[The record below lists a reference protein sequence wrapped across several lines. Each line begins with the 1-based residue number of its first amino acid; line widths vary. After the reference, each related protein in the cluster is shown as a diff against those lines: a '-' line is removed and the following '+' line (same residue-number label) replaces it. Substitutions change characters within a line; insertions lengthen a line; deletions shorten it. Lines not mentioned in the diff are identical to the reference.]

1 MYQPVLKFDQN
12 VDPNLTRHHVK
23 SSDIF
28 NPNQL
33 PISFPMST
41 GAPALAPQQ
50 QPPANRPAL
59 AGATGNARGSMRQP
73 ALMQMPNQRIGL
85 GEAMIRMGGAGMAGA
100 SQGGLASMGA
110 MTDAYGGIMDYNR
123 AREMEEY
130 QMQQEMAA
138 EEQRRKD
145 ALAARMASS
154 NKKAVANDPEAIAG
168 VRQQIAKLQNALDS
182 FNADE
187 DSSLTGFN
195 LAALLSRAVGA
206 TIGNTDEAARLFLN
220 EVRLDSVMQRVAET
234 KGAIS
239 NAEMAL
245 FASQA
250 PDINS
255 NAVVWKSWLNRQLRL
270 QEMVLR
276 RLQTG
281 ETIDPNA
288 PLDPSLAGPTSSP
301 APTVSEDILN
311 EADSIVN
318 GV

>member
-1 MYQPVLKFDQN
+1 MD
-12 VDPNLTRHHVK
+12 
-23 SSDIF
+23 
-28 NPNQL
+28 
-33 PISFPMST
+33 
-41 GAPALAPQQ
+41 PALMYPNYMPQATLAPPQQ
-50 QPPANRPAL
+50 QPQPTNQPAL
-59 AGATGNARGSMRQP
+59 AAAVGATGNARGSMRQP
-73 ALMQMPNQRIGL
+73 ALQIPSQRIGL

-130 QMQQEMAA
+130 NAQVNAA
-138 EEQRRKD
+138 NEEQRRRE
-145 ALAARMASS
+145 ALAARMSTSS
-154 NKKAVANDPEAIAG
+154 KKAVANDPEAIAG
-168 VRQQIAKLQNALDS
+168 VRQQIAKLQNALNT
-182 FNADE
+182 FNEDE
-187 DSSLTGFN
+187 DSSLTGYN
-195 LAALLSRAVGA
+195 MAALLSRAVGA

-220 EVRLDSVMQRVAET
+220 EVRLDSVMQRVAQT

-239 NAEMAL
+239 NAEMQL

-288 PLDPSLAGPTSSP
+288 PLDPALGGSGGSTSTAQRIPTFDPESG
-301 APTVSEDILN
+301 TFDDER
-311 EADSIVN
+311 
-318 GV
+318 

>member
-1 MYQPVLKFDQN
+1 
-12 VDPNLTRHHVK
+12 
-23 SSDIF
+23 
-28 NPNQL
+28 
-33 PISFPMST
+33 
-41 GAPALAPQQ
+41 
-50 QPPANRPAL
+50 
-59 AGATGNARGSMRQP
+59 
-73 ALMQMPNQRIGL
+73 
-85 GEAMIRMGGAGMAGA
+85 MIRMGGAGMAGA

-110 MTDAYGGIMDYNR
+110 MTDAYGNIMDYNR

-130 QMQQEMAA
+130 NAQVAA
-138 EEQRRKD
+138 ANEEQRRKD

-281 ETIDPNA
+281 ETVDPNA
-288 PLDPSLAGPTSSP
+288 PLDPSLGGPTS
-301 APTVSEDILN
+301 APSTVSEDILKQ
-311 EADSIVN
+311 ADSIVN
-318 GV
+318 GG

>member
-1 MYQPVLKFDQN
+1 MHIPGHVMAGDPALM
-12 VDPNLTRHHVK
+12 DPN
-23 SSDIF
+23 F
-28 NPNQL
+28 
-33 PISFPMST
+33 T
-41 GAPALAPQQ
+41 GAPIQQRPPQ
-50 QPPANRPAL
+50 PAL
-59 AGATGNARGSMRQP
+59 AGATGNARQSMRQP
-73 ALMQMPNQRIGL
+73 ALMQMPPNQRIGL

-110 MTDAYGGIMDYNR
+110 MSDAYGSIMDYNR
-123 AREMEEY
+123 AREMEAY
-130 QMQQEMAA
+130 KMQQDMAA

-145 ALAARMASS
+145 ALAARMSTSS
-154 NKKAVANDPEAIAG
+154 KKAVANDPEAIAG
-168 VRQQIAKLQNALDS
+168 VRQQIAKLQNALNT
-182 FNADE
+182 FNEDE
-187 DSSLTGFN
+187 DSSLTGYN
-195 LAALLSRAVGA
+195 MAALLSRAMGA

-255 NAVVWKSWLNRQLRL
+255 NAVVWKSWLSRQLRL

-288 PLDPSLAGPTSSP
+288 PLDPSLGGSGGSTSTAQSIPTFDPESG
-301 APTVSEDILN
+301 TFDDER
-311 EADSIVN
+311 
-318 GV
+318 

>member
-1 MYQPVLKFDQN
+1 MGA
-12 VDPNLTRHHVK
+12 
-23 SSDIF
+23 
-28 NPNQL
+28 
-33 PISFPMST
+33 PM
-41 GAPALAPQQ
+41 APALAPQQ
-50 QPPANRPAL
+50 QPQQQPTNQPAL

-73 ALMQMPNQRIGL
+73 ALQVPTQRIGL
-85 GEAMIRMGGAGMAGA
+85 GEAMMRIGGAGMAGA

-110 MTDAYGGIMDYNR
+110 MTDSYGNIMDYNR

-130 QMQQEMAA
+130 NAQVAA
-138 EEQRRKD
+138 ANEEQRRKD

-281 ETIDPNA
+281 ETVDPNA
-288 PLDPSLAGPTSSP
+288 PLDPSLGGPTS
-301 APTVSEDILN
+301 APSTVSEDELN
-311 EADSIVN
+311 EADRIVN
-318 GV
+318 GG

>member
-1 MYQPVLKFDQN
+1 MD
-12 VDPNLTRHHVK
+12 
-23 SSDIF
+23 
-28 NPNQL
+28 
-33 PISFPMST
+33 
-41 GAPALAPQQ
+41 PALMYPNYMPQATLAPPQQ
-50 QPPANRPAL
+50 QPQPTNQPAL
-59 AGATGNARGSMRQP
+59 AAAVGATGNARGSMRQP
-73 ALMQMPNQRIGL
+73 ALQIPSQRIGL

-130 QMQQEMAA
+130 NAQVAA
-138 EEQRRKD
+138 ANEEQRRRE

-168 VRQQIAKLQNALDS
+168 VRQQIAKLQNALNT

-239 NAEMAL
+239 NAEMQL

-288 PLDPSLAGPTSSP
+288 PLDPSLGGSGGNTSAPASVQDP
-301 APTVSEDILN
+301 EVDALLNQYAPTN
-311 EADSIVN
+311 
-318 GV
+318 